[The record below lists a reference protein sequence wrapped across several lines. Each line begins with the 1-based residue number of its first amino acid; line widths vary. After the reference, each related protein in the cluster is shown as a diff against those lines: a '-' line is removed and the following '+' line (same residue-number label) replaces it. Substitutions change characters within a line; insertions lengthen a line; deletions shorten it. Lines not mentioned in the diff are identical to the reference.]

1 MIWNFTEIEIIYAG
15 NIKFFIFPIMHSQ
28 ASNPNIRFSWLCISS
43 SLFPYRTQVNLKTI
57 HIWMIGSL
65 DCPSNWVGKMRRLK
79 NLPSCSS
86 MYYIW
91 LVVGGEDSGLC
102 SCLSQVVGRQDLC
115 DMMKKIVF
123 ISIFASSIAG
133 TRRSSGWTTGDCD
146 NYMSGISGGPLHQCN
161 VQIRQMQSMPI

>member
-1 MIWNFTEIEIIYAG
+1 
-15 NIKFFIFPIMHSQ
+15 
-28 ASNPNIRFSWLCISS
+28 
-43 SLFPYRTQVNLKTI
+43 
-57 HIWMIGSL
+57 
-65 DCPSNWVGKMRRLK
+65 MRRLK

-161 VQIRQMQSMPI
+161 VQIRQMQSMPIQKERQMSLTMLKECSGWSSCHTFDEQRKIAEWPGRAHVLL

>member
-1 MIWNFTEIEIIYAG
+1 M
-15 NIKFFIFPIMHSQ
+15 
-28 ASNPNIRFSWLCISS
+28 C
-43 SLFPYRTQVNLKTI
+43 
-57 HIWMIGSL
+57 
-65 DCPSNWVGKMRRLK
+65 
-79 NLPSCSS
+79 
-86 MYYIW
+86 YIW

-133 TRRSSGWTTGDCD
+133 TRRSSGCTTGDSD